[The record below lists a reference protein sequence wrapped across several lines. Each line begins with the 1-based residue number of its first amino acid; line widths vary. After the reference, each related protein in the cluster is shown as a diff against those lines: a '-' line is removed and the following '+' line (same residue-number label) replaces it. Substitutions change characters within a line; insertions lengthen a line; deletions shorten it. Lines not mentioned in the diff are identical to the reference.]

1 MENNGKIIFLM
12 IMIMILLFCN
22 IIVTTIHISDYSHQK
37 QMGNDR
43 WKQVENRILEV
54 EEKVDGK
61 YRNNN

>member
-1 MENNGKIIFLM
+1 MVNNNKIIFLM
-12 IMIMILLFCN
+12 FVIVILITCN
-22 IIVTTIHISDYSHQK
+22 IVVTSIHISDYNHQK